1 MPGIFNL
8 GGDLHL
14 FAELIRRRDRAALT
28 AYARACVAEV
38 HANSMA
44 LDLPIITMSL
54 VQGDA
59 LGGGFEAAL
68 SSNVIIAERSAKFGL
83 PEIMFN
89 LFPGMGAYN
98 FIARRTNAAT
108 AERMIMSGRIYT
120 GAELYDM
127 GIVDVLAEDGRGEE
141 ALNDYVRKNARR
153 HAAHRAIFQARQRV
167 NPITLQDLNGI
178 TDLWVDTAMTLSPM
192 DLKMM
197 ERLVAAQGRRRA
209 RAEVRRGRS
218 GPAHDRLRRLISGEF
233 AECRTNAGKLG
244 LDFPDAVV
252 SFLRQRFP
260 RYVAAIQQKTNH
272 SAGADIRCAAAQRV
286 GMVLEGVEIAAGP
299 GMLKLDQQLLPIMQ
313 EFVRDLRDERRIV
326 IDRAQLVQS
335 RDVDA
340 GFVHA
345 GIGQV
350 AGLRSG
356 DGSGCGSSPAGLKL
370 CGSGWS

>member
-1 MPGIFNL
+1 
-8 GGDLHL
+8 
-14 FAELIRRRDRAALT
+14 
-28 AYARACVAEV
+28 
-38 HANSMA
+38 
-44 LDLPIITMSL
+44 MSL

-178 TDLWVDTAMTLSPM
+178 TDLWVDTAMTLSPI

-209 RAEVRRGRS
+209 RAES
-218 GPAHDRLRRLISGEF
+218 GMEDLGHDRLRRLISGEF
-233 AECRTNAGKLG
+233 AERGANAGELG

-260 RYVAAIQQKTNH
+260 RYVAAIQQIDAPFGWRRHTT
-272 SAGADIRCAAAQRV
+272 RCCAAN
-286 GMVLEGVEIAAGP
+286 GHGP
-299 GMLKLDQQLLPIMQ
+299 
-313 EFVRDLRDERRIV
+313 
-326 IDRAQLVQS
+326 
-335 RDVDA
+335 
-340 GFVHA
+340 
-345 GIGQV
+345 
-350 AGLRSG
+350 
-356 DGSGCGSSPAGLKL
+356 
-370 CGSGWS
+370 

>member
-1 MPGIFNL
+1 VFRNIEVMEIIMLEQIADTVANSVKIVGNPCAAEQPRRAPVQLDGQFRELDLDFDAKTGVFWCRFQFSNRPSFTPEVLSELRRMRQLLASRHGAAASQDPQVKYMVLASRMPGIFNL

-14 FAELIRRRDRAALT
+14 FANLIRKRDRAALT

-44 LDLPIITMSL
+44 LDLPIITVSL

-153 HAAHRAIFQARQRV
+153 HAAQRAIYQARQRV

-178 TDLWVDTAMTLSPM
+178 TDLWVDTAMTLSPI

-209 RAEVRRGRS
+209 RA
-218 GPAHDRLRRLISGEF
+218 
-233 AECRTNAGKLG
+233 
-244 LDFPDAVV
+244 DA
-252 SFLRQRFP
+252 
-260 RYVAAIQQKTNH
+260 
-272 SAGADIRCAAAQRV
+272 D
-286 GMVLEGVEIAAGP
+286 ME
-299 GMLKLDQQLLPIMQ
+299 
-313 EFVRDLRDERRIV
+313 DL
-326 IDRAQLVQS
+326 AMT
-335 RDVDA
+335 
-340 GFVHA
+340 
-345 GIGQV
+345 
-350 AGLRSG
+350 
-356 DGSGCGSSPAGLKL
+356 GCGD
-370 CGSGWS
+370 

>member
-1 MPGIFNL
+1 MGAAGTQTPQVKYMVLASRMQGIFNL

-178 TDLWVDTAMTLSPM
+178 TDLWVDTAMTLSPIGPE
-192 DLKMM
+192 DDG
-197 ERLVAAQGRRRA
+197 AAGRRPGPPPRP
-209 RAEVRRGRS
+209 RGIRRGRLW
-218 GPAHDRLRRLISGEF
+218 P
-233 AECRTNAGKLG
+233 
-244 LDFPDAVV
+244 
-252 SFLRQRFP
+252 
-260 RYVAAIQQKTNH
+260 
-272 SAGADIRCAAAQRV
+272 
-286 GMVLEGVEIAAGP
+286 
-299 GMLKLDQQLLPIMQ
+299 
-313 EFVRDLRDERRIV
+313 
-326 IDRAQLVQS
+326 
-335 RDVDA
+335 
-340 GFVHA
+340 
-345 GIGQV
+345 
-350 AGLRSG
+350 
-356 DGSGCGSSPAGLKL
+356 
-370 CGSGWS
+370 

>member
-1 MPGIFNL
+1 MEIIMLEQIAATLDNSVKIDGNLPVTELPRRAPVQLDGQFRELDLDFDTNTGVFWCRFQFSDRPSFTPEVLAELRRMRQLLASRTDTAGSRTPQVKYMVLASRMQGIFNL

-14 FAELIRRRDRAALT
+14 FADLIRRRDRASLT

-44 LDLPIITMSL
+44 LDLPIITISL

-120 GAELYDM
+120 CAELYDM

-153 HAAHRAIFQARQRV
+153 HAAQRAIYQARQRV

-178 TDLWVDTAMTLSPM
+178 TDLWVDTAMTLSPI

-209 RAEVRRGRS
+209 RAE
-218 GPAHDRLRRLISGEF
+218 
-233 AECRTNAGKLG
+233 AGM
-244 LDFPDAVV
+244 D
-252 SFLRQRFP
+252 
-260 RYVAAIQQKTNH
+260 
-272 SAGADIRCAAAQRV
+272 
-286 GMVLEGVEIAAGP
+286 
-299 GMLKLDQQLLPIMQ
+299 
-313 EFVRDLRDERRIV
+313 DL
-326 IDRAQLVQS
+326 AMT
-335 RDVDA
+335 
-340 GFVHA
+340 
-345 GIGQV
+345 
-350 AGLRSG
+350 
-356 DGSGCGSSPAGLKL
+356 GCGD
-370 CGSGWS
+370 

>member
-1 MPGIFNL
+1 MAEQPRRAPVQLDGQFRELDLDFDTKTGVFWCRFQFSNRPSFTPEVLAELRRMRQLLASRHGAAASQDPQVKYMVLASRMPGIFNL

-14 FAELIRRRDRAALT
+14 FANLIRKRDRAALT

-44 LDLPIITMSL
+44 LDLPIITVSL

-153 HAAHRAIFQARQRV
+153 HAAQRAIYQARQRV

-178 TDLWVDTAMTLSPM
+178 TDLWVDTAMTLSPI

-209 RAEVRRGRS
+209 RA
-218 GPAHDRLRRLISGEF
+218 
-233 AECRTNAGKLG
+233 
-244 LDFPDAVV
+244 DA
-252 SFLRQRFP
+252 
-260 RYVAAIQQKTNH
+260 
-272 SAGADIRCAAAQRV
+272 D
-286 GMVLEGVEIAAGP
+286 ME
-299 GMLKLDQQLLPIMQ
+299 
-313 EFVRDLRDERRIV
+313 DL
-326 IDRAQLVQS
+326 AMT
-335 RDVDA
+335 
-340 GFVHA
+340 
-345 GIGQV
+345 
-350 AGLRSG
+350 
-356 DGSGCGSSPAGLKL
+356 GCGD
-370 CGSGWS
+370 

>member
-1 MPGIFNL
+1 MLDQTAATMTNSVKIDGNSGFGNQPKRAPVQLDGQFRELDLDFDANTGVFWCRFQFSNRPSFTPEVLSELRRMRQLLASRPNAAEPQVKYMVLASRMQGVFNL

-14 FAELIRRRDRAALT
+14 FADLIRRRDRAALT

-178 TDLWVDTAMTLSPM
+178 TDLWVDTAMTLSPA

-209 RAEVRRGRS
+209 RAES
-218 GPAHDRLRRLISGEF
+218 
-233 AECRTNAGKLG
+233 
-244 LDFPDAVV
+244 
-252 SFLRQRFP
+252 
-260 RYVAAIQQKTNH
+260 
-272 SAGADIRCAAAQRV
+272 
-286 GMVLEGVEIAAGP
+286 GVEDLAPASY
-299 GMLKLDQQLLPIMQ
+299 GMADC
-313 EFVRDLRDERRIV
+313 
-326 IDRAQLVQS
+326 
-335 RDVDA
+335 
-340 GFVHA
+340 
-345 GIGQV
+345 
-350 AGLRSG
+350 G
-356 DGSGCGSSPAGLKL
+356 D
-370 CGSGWS
+370 

>member
-1 MPGIFNL
+1 LEPDPAVAFHITEVMEIIMLEQIAATLSNSDKIFGNPGFHDQPRHAPVQLDSQFRELDLDFDANTGVFWCRFQFSNRPSFTPEVLSELRRMRQLLASRTDTAGTQAPQVKYMVLASRMQGIFNL

-14 FAELIRRRDRAALT
+14 FADLIRRRDRAALT

-108 AERMIMSGRIYT
+108 AERMIMSGRIYS

-127 GIVDVLAEDGRGEE
+127 GIVDVLAEDGHGEE
-141 ALNDYVRKNARR
+141 ALNDYVRENARR

-178 TDLWVDTAMTLSPM
+178 TDLWVDTAMTLSPV

-197 ERLVAAQGRRRA
+197 ERLVAAQDRRRA
-209 RAEVRRGRS
+209 RAESSVEDL
-218 GPAHDRLRRLISGEF
+218 A
-233 AECRTNAGKLG
+233 RT
-244 LDFPDAVV
+244 
-252 SFLRQRFP
+252 S
-260 RYVAAIQQKTNH
+260 
-272 SAGADIRCAAAQRV
+272 
-286 GMVLEGVEIAAGP
+286 
-299 GMLKLDQQLLPIMQ
+299 
-313 EFVRDLRDERRIV
+313 
-326 IDRAQLVQS
+326 
-335 RDVDA
+335 
-340 GFVHA
+340 
-345 GIGQV
+345 
-350 AGLRSG
+350 
-356 DGSGCGSSPAGLKL
+356 CGG
-370 CGSGWS
+370 

>member
-1 MPGIFNL
+1 LAIGTETGRRFQNIEVMEITMLEQIADTLVNSNKIDDNSGFRDQPQRAPVQLDGQFQELDLDFDTNTGVFWCRFQFSNRPSFTPEVLSELRRMRQLLTSRPGAAGPQAPQVKYMVLASRMQGIFNL

-44 LDLPIITMSL
+44 LDLPIITISL

-127 GIVDVLAEDGRGEE
+127 GIVDVLAEDGHGEE

-178 TDLWVDTAMTLSPM
+178 TDLWVDTAMTLSPV

-209 RAEVRRGRS
+209 RVES
-218 GPAHDRLRRLISGEF
+218 
-233 AECRTNAGKLG
+233 
-244 LDFPDAVV
+244 
-252 SFLRQRFP
+252 
-260 RYVAAIQQKTNH
+260 
-272 SAGADIRCAAAQRV
+272 
-286 GMVLEGVEIAAGP
+286 GVE
-299 GMLKLDQQLLPIMQ
+299 
-313 EFVRDLRDERRIV
+313 DL
-326 IDRAQLVQS
+326 AM
-335 RDVDA
+335 
-340 GFVHA
+340 
-345 GIGQV
+345 
-350 AGLRSG
+350 
-356 DGSGCGSSPAGLKL
+356 SGCGD
-370 CGSGWS
+370 

>member
-1 MPGIFNL
+1 MEIIMLEQIADTVANSVKIVGNPCLAEQPRRAPVQLDGQFRELDLDFDAKTGVFWCRFQFSNRPSFTPEVLAELRRMRQLLASRHGAAASQDPQVKYMVLASRMPGIFNL

-14 FAELIRRRDRAALT
+14 FANLIRKRDRAALT

-153 HAAHRAIFQARQRV
+153 HAAQRAIYQARQRV

-178 TDLWVDTAMTLSPM
+178 TDLWVDTAMTLSPI

-209 RAEVRRGRS
+209 RA
-218 GPAHDRLRRLISGEF
+218 
-233 AECRTNAGKLG
+233 
-244 LDFPDAVV
+244 DA
-252 SFLRQRFP
+252 
-260 RYVAAIQQKTNH
+260 
-272 SAGADIRCAAAQRV
+272 D
-286 GMVLEGVEIAAGP
+286 ME
-299 GMLKLDQQLLPIMQ
+299 
-313 EFVRDLRDERRIV
+313 DL
-326 IDRAQLVQS
+326 AMT
-335 RDVDA
+335 
-340 GFVHA
+340 
-345 GIGQV
+345 
-350 AGLRSG
+350 
-356 DGSGCGSSPAGLKL
+356 GCGD
-370 CGSGWS
+370 

>member
-1 MPGIFNL
+1 MEIIMLEQISATLRNSNEIDGNLSFRDQPRHAPVQLDSQFRELDLDFDANTGVFWCRFQFSNRPSFTPEVLSELRRMRQLLASRLGAAESRMGAAGTQTPQVKYMVLASRMQGIFNL

-14 FAELIRRRDRAALT
+14 FAELIRRRDRTALT

-108 AERMIMSGRIYT
+108 AERMIMSGRIHT

-178 TDLWVDTAMTLSPM
+178 TDLWVDTAMALSPI

-209 RAEVRRGRS
+209 RAES
-218 GPAHDRLRRLISGEF
+218 
-233 AECRTNAGKLG
+233 
-244 LDFPDAVV
+244 
-252 SFLRQRFP
+252 
-260 RYVAAIQQKTNH
+260 
-272 SAGADIRCAAAQRV
+272 
-286 GMVLEGVEIAAGP
+286 GVE
-299 GMLKLDQQLLPIMQ
+299 
-313 EFVRDLRDERRIV
+313 DL
-326 IDRAQLVQS
+326 AMT
-335 RDVDA
+335 
-340 GFVHA
+340 
-345 GIGQV
+345 
-350 AGLRSG
+350 
-356 DGSGCGSSPAGLKL
+356 GCGD
-370 CGSGWS
+370 

>member
-1 MPGIFNL
+1 MEIIMLEQIAATLDNSVKIDGNSPVAELPRRAPVQLDGQFRELDLDFDANTGVFWCRFQFSNRPSFTPEVLGELRRMRQLLASRQGAAGSQEPQVKYMVLGSRMPGIFNL

-14 FAELIRRRDRAALT
+14 FADLIRKRDRAALT

-153 HAAHRAIFQARQRV
+153 HAAQRAIYQARQRV

-178 TDLWVDTAMTLSPM
+178 TDLWVDTAMTLSPI

-209 RAEVRRGRS
+209 RAE
-218 GPAHDRLRRLISGEF
+218 
-233 AECRTNAGKLG
+233 AG
-244 LDFPDAVV
+244 
-252 SFLRQRFP
+252 
-260 RYVAAIQQKTNH
+260 
-272 SAGADIRCAAAQRV
+272 
-286 GMVLEGVEIAAGP
+286 ME
-299 GMLKLDQQLLPIMQ
+299 
-313 EFVRDLRDERRIV
+313 DL
-326 IDRAQLVQS
+326 AMT
-335 RDVDA
+335 
-340 GFVHA
+340 
-345 GIGQV
+345 
-350 AGLRSG
+350 
-356 DGSGCGSSPAGLKL
+356 GCGD
-370 CGSGWS
+370 

>member
-1 MPGIFNL
+1 MLEQIAATLNNSDKIVGNPRLAEQPLRAPVQLDGQFRELDLDFDSNTGVFWCRFQFSNRPSFTPEVLSELRRMRQLLASRSDMAGDHEPQVKYMVLGSRMPGIFNL
-8 GGDLHL
+8 GGDLRL

-108 AERMIMSGRIYT
+108 AERMIMSGRIHT

-141 ALNDYVRKNARR
+141 TLNDYVRKNARR

-178 TDLWVDTAMTLSPM
+178 TDLWVDTAMKLSPM

-197 ERLVAAQGRRRA
+197 ERLVAAQGRRAA
-209 RAEVRRGRS
+209 RAE
-218 GPAHDRLRRLISGEF
+218 
-233 AECRTNAGKLG
+233 
-244 LDFPDAVV
+244 
-252 SFLRQRFP
+252 
-260 RYVAAIQQKTNH
+260 
-272 SAGADIRCAAAQRV
+272 AGAD
-286 GMVLEGVEIAAGP
+286 
-299 GMLKLDQQLLPIMQ
+299 
-313 EFVRDLRDERRIV
+313 DE
-326 IDRAQLVQS
+326 S
-335 RDVDA
+335 MA
-340 GFVHA
+340 GF
-345 GIGQV
+345 
-350 AGLRSG
+350 G
-356 DGSGCGSSPAGLKL
+356 D
-370 CGSGWS
+370 

>member
-1 MPGIFNL
+1 LEPNPAIAFHSTEVMEIIMLEQIAATLSKSGKIDGNSSFRDQPRRAPVQLDGQFKELDLDFDAKTGVFWCRFQFSNRPSFTPEVLVELRRMRQLLASQSDAAGGRTDAAGSRTDAAGSQPPQVKYMVLASRMQGIFNL

-44 LDLPIITMSL
+44 LDLPIITVSL

-127 GIVDVLAEDGRGEE
+127 GIVDVLAEDGQGEE

-209 RAEVRRGRS
+209 RAESSV
-218 GPAHDRLRRLISGEF
+218 E
-233 AECRTNAGKLG
+233 EAGM
-244 LDFPDAVV
+244 
-252 SFLRQRFP
+252 
-260 RYVAAIQQKTNH
+260 N
-272 SAGADIRCAAAQRV
+272 
-286 GMVLEGVEIAAGP
+286 
-299 GMLKLDQQLLPIMQ
+299 
-313 EFVRDLRDERRIV
+313 DL
-326 IDRAQLVQS
+326 S
-335 RDVDA
+335 MT
-340 GFVHA
+340 
-345 GIGQV
+345 
-350 AGLRSG
+350 
-356 DGSGCGSSPAGLKL
+356 GCGD
-370 CGSGWS
+370 

>member
-1 MPGIFNL
+1 MEIIMLEQIADTVSNSVKIVGNSCVAEQPRRAPVQLDGQFRELDLDFDTKTGVFWCRFQFSNRPSFTPEVLAELRRMRQLLASRHGAAASQDPQVKYMVLASRMPGIFNL

-14 FAELIRRRDRAALT
+14 FANLIRKRDRAALT

-44 LDLPIITMSL
+44 LDLPIITVSL

-153 HAAHRAIFQARQRV
+153 HAAQRAIYQARQRV

-178 TDLWVDTAMTLSPM
+178 TDLWVDTAMTLSPI

-209 RAEVRRGRS
+209 RA
-218 GPAHDRLRRLISGEF
+218 
-233 AECRTNAGKLG
+233 
-244 LDFPDAVV
+244 DA
-252 SFLRQRFP
+252 
-260 RYVAAIQQKTNH
+260 
-272 SAGADIRCAAAQRV
+272 D
-286 GMVLEGVEIAAGP
+286 ME
-299 GMLKLDQQLLPIMQ
+299 
-313 EFVRDLRDERRIV
+313 DL
-326 IDRAQLVQS
+326 AMT
-335 RDVDA
+335 
-340 GFVHA
+340 
-345 GIGQV
+345 
-350 AGLRSG
+350 
-356 DGSGCGSSPAGLKL
+356 GCGD
-370 CGSGWS
+370 

>member
-1 MPGIFNL
+1 MLEQIADTVSNSVKIVGNSCVAEQPRRAPVQLDGQFRELDLDFDTKTGVFWCRFQFSNRPSFTPEVLAELRRMRQLLASRHGAAASQDPQVKYMVLASRMPGIFNL

-14 FAELIRRRDRAALT
+14 FANLIRKRDRAALT

-44 LDLPIITMSL
+44 LDLPIITVSL

-153 HAAHRAIFQARQRV
+153 HAAQRAIYQARQRV

-178 TDLWVDTAMTLSPM
+178 TDLWVDTAMTLSPI

-209 RAEVRRGRS
+209 RA
-218 GPAHDRLRRLISGEF
+218 
-233 AECRTNAGKLG
+233 
-244 LDFPDAVV
+244 DA
-252 SFLRQRFP
+252 
-260 RYVAAIQQKTNH
+260 
-272 SAGADIRCAAAQRV
+272 D
-286 GMVLEGVEIAAGP
+286 ME
-299 GMLKLDQQLLPIMQ
+299 
-313 EFVRDLRDERRIV
+313 DL
-326 IDRAQLVQS
+326 AMT
-335 RDVDA
+335 
-340 GFVHA
+340 
-345 GIGQV
+345 
-350 AGLRSG
+350 
-356 DGSGCGSSPAGLKL
+356 GCGD
-370 CGSGWS
+370 

>member
-1 MPGIFNL
+1 MEINMLEQIAATMNNSVKIDGKSSFRNQPRHAPVQLDGQFRELDLDFDANTGVFWCRFQFSNRPSFTPEVLSELRRMRQLLASQSDIAGDRTGSAGDRTPQVKYMVLASRMQGIFNL

-178 TDLWVDTAMTLSPM
+178 TDLWVDTAMTLSPA

-209 RAEVRRGRS
+209 RAES
-218 GPAHDRLRRLISGEF
+218 GVGDPAN
-233 AECRTNAGKLG
+233 T
-244 LDFPDAVV
+244 
-252 SFLRQRFP
+252 
-260 RYVAAIQQKTNH
+260 
-272 SAGADIRCAAAQRV
+272 
-286 GMVLEGVEIAAGP
+286 
-299 GMLKLDQQLLPIMQ
+299 
-313 EFVRDLRDERRIV
+313 
-326 IDRAQLVQS
+326 
-335 RDVDA
+335 
-340 GFVHA
+340 
-345 GIGQV
+345 
-350 AGLRSG
+350 
-356 DGSGCGSSPAGLKL
+356 GCGMAG
-370 CGSGWS
+370 CAMTAGGD

>member
-1 MPGIFNL
+1 MLEQIADTVVNSVKIVGNPCVAEQPRRAPVQLDGQFRELDLDFDAKTGVFWCRFQFSNRPSFTPEVLAELRRMRQLLASRHGAAASQDPQVKYMVLASRMPGIFNL

-14 FAELIRRRDRAALT
+14 FANLIRKRDRAALT

-44 LDLPIITMSL
+44 LDLPIITVSL

-68 SSNVIIAERSAKFGL
+68 SSNVIIAERRAKFGL

-153 HAAHRAIFQARQRV
+153 HAAQRAIYQARQRV
-167 NPITLQDLNGI
+167 NPITLEDLNGI
-178 TDLWVDTAMTLSPM
+178 TDLWVDTAMTLSPI

-209 RAEVRRGRS
+209 RA
-218 GPAHDRLRRLISGEF
+218 
-233 AECRTNAGKLG
+233 
-244 LDFPDAVV
+244 DA
-252 SFLRQRFP
+252 
-260 RYVAAIQQKTNH
+260 
-272 SAGADIRCAAAQRV
+272 D
-286 GMVLEGVEIAAGP
+286 ME
-299 GMLKLDQQLLPIMQ
+299 
-313 EFVRDLRDERRIV
+313 DL
-326 IDRAQLVQS
+326 AMT
-335 RDVDA
+335 
-340 GFVHA
+340 
-345 GIGQV
+345 
-350 AGLRSG
+350 
-356 DGSGCGSSPAGLKL
+356 GCGD
-370 CGSGWS
+370 

>member
-1 MPGIFNL
+1 MEIIMLEQIAGTLINSDKIEGNFSLRDQPRRAPVQLDGQFRELDLDFDANTGVFWCRFQFSNRPSFTPEVLSELRRMRQLLAFRTDAAGTRTDAAENGTPQVKYMVLGSRMPGIFNL
-8 GGDLHL
+8 GGDLRL

-127 GIVDVLAEDGRGEE
+127 GIVDVLAEDGHGEE
-141 ALNDYVRKNARR
+141 ALYDYVRKNTRR
-153 HAAHRAIFQARQRV
+153 HAAQRAIYQARQQV
-167 NPITLQDLNGI
+167 NPITLQELNKI
-178 TDLWVDTAMTLSPM
+178 TDLWVDTAMTLSPT

-209 RAEVRRGRS
+209 RADS
-218 GPAHDRLRRLISGEF
+218 I
-233 AECRTNAGKLG
+233 AEDMAMT
-244 LDFPDAVV
+244 
-252 SFLRQRFP
+252 
-260 RYVAAIQQKTNH
+260 
-272 SAGADIRCAAAQRV
+272 
-286 GMVLEGVEIAAGP
+286 
-299 GMLKLDQQLLPIMQ
+299 
-313 EFVRDLRDERRIV
+313 
-326 IDRAQLVQS
+326 
-335 RDVDA
+335 
-340 GFVHA
+340 
-345 GIGQV
+345 
-350 AGLRSG
+350 
-356 DGSGCGSSPAGLKL
+356 GCGD
-370 CGSGWS
+370 

>member
-1 MPGIFNL
+1 MLEQIADTVANSVKIVGNSCVAEQPRRAPVQLDGQFRELDLDFDTKTGVFWCRFQFSNRPSFTPEVLAELRRMRQLLASRHGAAASQDPQVKYMVLASRMPGIFNL

-14 FAELIRRRDRAALT
+14 FANLIRKRDRAALT

-44 LDLPIITMSL
+44 LDLPIITVSL

-127 GIVDVLAEDGRGEE
+127 GIVDVLAEDGQGEE

-153 HAAHRAIFQARQRV
+153 HAAQRAIYQARQRV

-178 TDLWVDTAMTLSPM
+178 TDLWVDTAMTLSPI

-209 RAEVRRGRS
+209 RA
-218 GPAHDRLRRLISGEF
+218 
-233 AECRTNAGKLG
+233 
-244 LDFPDAVV
+244 DA
-252 SFLRQRFP
+252 
-260 RYVAAIQQKTNH
+260 
-272 SAGADIRCAAAQRV
+272 D
-286 GMVLEGVEIAAGP
+286 ME
-299 GMLKLDQQLLPIMQ
+299 
-313 EFVRDLRDERRIV
+313 DL
-326 IDRAQLVQS
+326 AMT
-335 RDVDA
+335 
-340 GFVHA
+340 
-345 GIGQV
+345 
-350 AGLRSG
+350 
-356 DGSGCGSSPAGLKL
+356 GCGD
-370 CGSGWS
+370 

>member
-1 MPGIFNL
+1 MLEQIAATLTNSDKIDSNFSFRDPLRHAPVQLDGQFRELDLDFDASTGVFWCRFQFSNRPSFTPEVLSELRRMRQLLASRSDMAGDHEPQVKYMVLGSRMPGIFNL
-8 GGDLHL
+8 GGDLRL

-178 TDLWVDTAMTLSPM
+178 TDLWVDTAMTLSPV

-197 ERLVAAQGRRRA
+197 ERLVAAQDRRRA
-209 RAEVRRGRS
+209 RAES
-218 GPAHDRLRRLISGEF
+218 
-233 AECRTNAGKLG
+233 
-244 LDFPDAVV
+244 
-252 SFLRQRFP
+252 
-260 RYVAAIQQKTNH
+260 
-272 SAGADIRCAAAQRV
+272 
-286 GMVLEGVEIAAGP
+286 GVE
-299 GMLKLDQQLLPIMQ
+299 
-313 EFVRDLRDERRIV
+313 DL
-326 IDRAQLVQS
+326 AMT
-335 RDVDA
+335 
-340 GFVHA
+340 
-345 GIGQV
+345 
-350 AGLRSG
+350 
-356 DGSGCGSSPAGLKL
+356 GCGMAG
-370 CGSGWS
+370 CGD

>member
-1 MPGIFNL
+1 MLEQIADTVANSVKIVGNSCVAEQPRRAPVQLDGQFRELDLDFDTKTGVFWCRFQFSNRPSFTPEVLAELRRMRQLLASRHGAAASQDPQVKYMVLASRMPGIFNL

-14 FAELIRRRDRAALT
+14 FANLIRKRDRAALT

-44 LDLPIITMSL
+44 LDLPIITVSL

-153 HAAHRAIFQARQRV
+153 HAAQRAIYQARQRV

-178 TDLWVDTAMTLSPM
+178 TDLWVDTAMTLSPI

-209 RAEVRRGRS
+209 RA
-218 GPAHDRLRRLISGEF
+218 
-233 AECRTNAGKLG
+233 
-244 LDFPDAVV
+244 DA
-252 SFLRQRFP
+252 
-260 RYVAAIQQKTNH
+260 
-272 SAGADIRCAAAQRV
+272 D
-286 GMVLEGVEIAAGP
+286 ME
-299 GMLKLDQQLLPIMQ
+299 
-313 EFVRDLRDERRIV
+313 DL
-326 IDRAQLVQS
+326 AMT
-335 RDVDA
+335 
-340 GFVHA
+340 
-345 GIGQV
+345 
-350 AGLRSG
+350 
-356 DGSGCGSSPAGLKL
+356 GCGD
-370 CGSGWS
+370 

>member
-1 MPGIFNL
+1 MEIIMLEQLAATMDNSVKIDGNLPMTELPRRAPVQLDGQFRELDLDFDANTGVFWCRFQFSNRPSFTPEVLSELRRMRQLLASRQGAAGSQETQVKYMVLGSRMPGIFNL

-14 FAELIRRRDRAALT
+14 FADLIRKRDRAALT

-153 HAAHRAIFQARQRV
+153 HAAQRAIYQARQRV

-178 TDLWVDTAMTLSPM
+178 TDLWVDTAMTLSPI

-209 RAEVRRGRS
+209 RAE
-218 GPAHDRLRRLISGEF
+218 
-233 AECRTNAGKLG
+233 AG
-244 LDFPDAVV
+244 
-252 SFLRQRFP
+252 
-260 RYVAAIQQKTNH
+260 
-272 SAGADIRCAAAQRV
+272 
-286 GMVLEGVEIAAGP
+286 ME
-299 GMLKLDQQLLPIMQ
+299 
-313 EFVRDLRDERRIV
+313 DL
-326 IDRAQLVQS
+326 AMT
-335 RDVDA
+335 
-340 GFVHA
+340 
-345 GIGQV
+345 
-350 AGLRSG
+350 
-356 DGSGCGSSPAGLKL
+356 GCGD
-370 CGSGWS
+370 

>member
-1 MPGIFNL
+1 MLEQIAAALDNSVKIVGDSCVTERPRRAPVQLDGQFRELDLDFDANTGVFWCRFQFSNRPSFTPEVLGELRRMRQLLASRQVAAGSQEPQVKYMVLGSRMPGIFNL

-14 FAELIRRRDRAALT
+14 FANLIRKRDRAALT

-44 LDLPIITMSL
+44 LDLPIITISL

-153 HAAHRAIFQARQRV
+153 HAAQRAIYQARQRV

-178 TDLWVDTAMTLSPM
+178 TDLWVDTAMTLSPI

-209 RAEVRRGRS
+209 RAE
-218 GPAHDRLRRLISGEF
+218 A
-233 AECRTNAGKLG
+233 
-244 LDFPDAVV
+244 
-252 SFLRQRFP
+252 
-260 RYVAAIQQKTNH
+260 
-272 SAGADIRCAAAQRV
+272 
-286 GMVLEGVEIAAGP
+286 GVE
-299 GMLKLDQQLLPIMQ
+299 
-313 EFVRDLRDERRIV
+313 DLALSDC
-326 IDRAQLVQS
+326 
-335 RDVDA
+335 
-340 GFVHA
+340 
-345 GIGQV
+345 
-350 AGLRSG
+350 G
-356 DGSGCGSSPAGLKL
+356 D
-370 CGSGWS
+370 

>member
-1 MPGIFNL
+1 MEIIMFEQIAATLRNSVKIESKSGFRDQPKRAPVQLDGQFRELDLDFDANTGVFWCRFQFSNRPSFTPEVLSELRRMRQLLASRANAAESQAPQVKYMVLGSRMPGIFNL

-14 FAELIRRRDRAALT
+14 FADLIRRRDRASLT

-44 LDLPIITMSL
+44 LDLPIITISL

-141 ALNDYVRKNARR
+141 ALNDYARKNARR

-178 TDLWVDTAMTLSPM
+178 TDLWVDTAMTLSPV

-209 RAEVRRGRS
+209 RAES
-218 GPAHDRLRRLISGEF
+218 
-233 AECRTNAGKLG
+233 
-244 LDFPDAVV
+244 
-252 SFLRQRFP
+252 
-260 RYVAAIQQKTNH
+260 
-272 SAGADIRCAAAQRV
+272 
-286 GMVLEGVEIAAGP
+286 GVEDLAPASY
-299 GMLKLDQQLLPIMQ
+299 GM
-313 EFVRDLRDERRIV
+313 
-326 IDRAQLVQS
+326 A
-335 RDVDA
+335 
-340 GFVHA
+340 
-345 GIGQV
+345 
-350 AGLRSG
+350 
-356 DGSGCGSSPAGLKL
+356 GCGD
-370 CGSGWS
+370 

>member
-1 MPGIFNL
+1 LEPDPAVAFHNTEVMEIIMLQQIAAALTNSDKIVGNSSFRDQPRHAPVQLDGQFRELDLDFDANTGVFWCRFQFSNRPSFTPEVLSELRRMRQLLASQSSVAGSRTDAAPQTPQVKYMVLASRMKGIFNL

-38 HANSMA
+38 HANSVS

-178 TDLWVDTAMTLSPM
+178 TDLWVDTAMTLSPV

-209 RAEVRRGRS
+209 RAQS
-218 GPAHDRLRRLISGEF
+218 G
-233 AECRTNAGKLG
+233 AE
-244 LDFPDAVV
+244 
-252 SFLRQRFP
+252 
-260 RYVAAIQQKTNH
+260 
-272 SAGADIRCAAAQRV
+272 
-286 GMVLEGVEIAAGP
+286 
-299 GMLKLDQQLLPIMQ
+299 
-313 EFVRDLRDERRIV
+313 DL
-326 IDRAQLVQS
+326 APT
-335 RDVDA
+335 
-340 GFVHA
+340 
-345 GIGQV
+345 
-350 AGLRSG
+350 
-356 DGSGCGSSPAGLKL
+356 GCGMAG
-370 CGSGWS
+370 CGD